1 MFGRDEV
8 RKLVGGRAEC
18 DDEREVEEQLERRRH
33 PIRRELVAPRHL
45 PQPECARTILR
56 RSGHAITMSDDKVRL
71 RLANIFA
78 AAGRR
83 STARGQDA
91 AAVALIDSSECTS
104 ACTCTEVKIA
114 SGPVGA
120 TPVNGAS

>member
-8 RKLVGGRAEC
+8 RKLVGGRAQR

-33 PIRRELVAPRHL
+33 PMRREGVAPGHL
-45 PQPECARTILR
+45 PEPECARSILR
-56 RSGHAITMSDDKVRL
+56 RSGQLIMTSDDNVRL
-71 RLANIFA
+71 RMADIFA
-78 AAGRR
+78 IAGRR